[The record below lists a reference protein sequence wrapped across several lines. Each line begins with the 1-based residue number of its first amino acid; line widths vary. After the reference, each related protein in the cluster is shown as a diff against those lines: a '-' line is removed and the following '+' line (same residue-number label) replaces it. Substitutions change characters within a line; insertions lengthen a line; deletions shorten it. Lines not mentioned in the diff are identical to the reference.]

1 MCFAMTCFLLGNKW
15 LYFTGMEYAREK
27 PFNLSGHPMINTTI
41 KSSFYAYLSRLR
53 WIKRWGL
60 KRNAHEENVMEH
72 SWEVAVIAHTLALI
86 KNRYFDGQ
94 IDANA
99 VATAALYHDV
109 TEVITGDLPTPIK
122 YHSPAIMNAY
132 KRIEHQAEMEL
143 LKLLPDALQDDF
155 RPLIHHEQL
164 PNEQQK
170 LIKAADKISAYL
182 KCQAELKAG
191 NTEFEMAARQ
201 LAQNIADLQQPE
213 VVFFMQAFAPSC
225 GLTLDGLMQTH

>member
-1 MCFAMTCFLLGNKW
+1 MP
-15 LYFTGMEYAREK
+15 E
-27 PFNLSGHPMINTTI
+27 NTENC
-41 KSSFYAYLSRLR
+41 SFYAYLSRLR

-86 KNRYFDGQ
+86 KNRFYDGQ

-99 VATAALYHDV
+99 VATAALYHDI

-122 YHSPAIMNAY
+122 YHSSEINFAY
-132 KRIEHQAEMEL
+132 KEIEKQAELEL
-143 LKLLPDALQDDF
+143 LNLLPAELYADF
-155 RPLIHHEQL
+155 QAIIHHDRMPEEQT
-164 PNEQQK
+164 Q

-191 NTEFEMAARQ
+191 NREFEIAAEQ
-201 LAQNIADLQQPE
+201 LAQTIAGYQQPE
-213 VVFFMQAFAPSC
+213 VKYFMRVFVPSC
-225 GLTLDGLMQTH
+225 GLTLDGLMKTC

>member
-1 MCFAMTCFLLGNKW
+1 MSAI
-15 LYFTGMEYAREK
+15 
-27 PFNLSGHPMINTTI
+27 S
-41 KSSFYAYLSRLR
+41 SSFYAYLSRLR

-86 KNRYFDGQ
+86 KNRYFAGQ
-94 IDANA
+94 VDANA

-122 YHSPAIMNAY
+122 YHSPAILGAY
-132 KRIEHQAEMEL
+132 KQIEQQAETEL
-143 LKLLPDALQDDF
+143 LNLLPDALREDF
-155 RPLIHHEQL
+155 RSFIQHENL
-164 PNEQQK
+164 PDAHQQI
-170 LIKAADKISAYL
+170 IKAADKISAYL

-191 NTEFEMAARQ
+191 NTEFEMAAAQ
-201 LAQNIADLQQPE
+201 LAKNIHELQQPE

-225 GLTLDGLMQTH
+225 GLTLDGLMQKSDSETGRH